1 MSLVILHLDEQL
13 LLFFRDAQEQRG
25 WEHAPNCWA
34 IPSPTGMAGLGSG
47 HLGACQMEADVET
60 CRFAAQPRVTRELNV
75 LWVSEAAESGS
86 IYESN
91 GLGCLT
97 PSHNT

>member
-1 MSLVILHLDEQL
+1 MHLDEQL
-13 LLFFRDAQEQRG
+13 LLFFRDAQEQWG
-25 WEHAPNCWA
+25 WERAPNCWV
-34 IPSPTGMAGLGSG
+34 IPSPTGMAWLGSG

-75 LWVSEAAESGS
+75 LCVSEAAESGS